1 MFAFSRPQAHRVLPA
16 PGPLPV
22 LIPPPLMA
30 PQLIPLA
37 APLERFSC
45 PLPAPPPPSL
55 SLLLS
60 SRVTGHHLT
69 QRRVGVWPCP
79 QWSFLHA

>member
-1 MFAFSRPQAHRVLPA
+1 MFAFSCPQAHWVLPA

-22 LIPPPLMA
+22 LFPPPLMA

-37 APLERFSC
+37 APLERFSRRFLL
-45 PLPAPPPPSL
+45 LPYLA
-55 SLLLS
+55 SLLLC

-79 QWSFLHA
+79 QWTFLHA